1 MTSFLAVASRPD
13 VVRRALRIAVIVG
26 TLLISINHGDKIL
39 SGSLQDG
46 DWLKMF
52 LTYFVPYGVST
63 VSSVA
68 ALRGSERREKL
79 DSEK

>member
-1 MTSFLAVASRPD
+1 MSSFLSVASRRD
-13 VVRRALRIAVIVG
+13 VVRRALRIALIVG

-39 SGSLQDG
+39 SGTLQDG

-68 ALRGSERREKL
+68 ALRDSERRQRSS
-79 DSEK
+79 SEA

>member
-1 MTSFLAVASRPD
+1 

-39 SGSLQDG
+39 SGSLHDG
-46 DWLKMF
+46 DLLKMF

-68 ALRGSERREKL
+68 ALRDSERREKPG
-79 DSEK
+79 SEK